1 MILQFINA
9 KELFNP
15 SRVDESSIIYLG
27 FHPRLLQ
34 LKPFRLFDFKN
45 EGMIYLI

>member
-15 SRVDESSIIYLG
+15 SRVDGSIIYLG

-45 EGMIYLI
+45 EGMIYFI